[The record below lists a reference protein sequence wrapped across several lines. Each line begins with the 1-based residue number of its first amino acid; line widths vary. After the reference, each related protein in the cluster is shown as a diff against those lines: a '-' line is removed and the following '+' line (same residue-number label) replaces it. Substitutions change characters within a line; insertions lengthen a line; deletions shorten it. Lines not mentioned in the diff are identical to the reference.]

1 MRTIRLVLFAVLFA
15 AIGLPQAKAV
25 LVTPVNP
32 AQQEADALVA
42 AQEYQA
48 SLKAMSAKE
57 RRELRREQRHS
68 MRNALKDFK
77 KGDQSRDEANTV
89 LLVILALFIPPLAV
103 FLHQGEINSKF
114 WISLLLTL
122 LFVLPGVIYALV
134 VVLGAA

>member
-32 AQQEADALVA
+32 AQQEADALAA

-77 KGDQSRDEANTV
+77 KGDQSRDGANTV
-89 LLVILALFIPPLAV
+89 LLVILAIFIPPLAV
-103 FLHQGEINSKF
+103 FLHQGEINGKF

-122 LFVLPGVIYALV
+122 LFVLPGVIYSLI

>member
-32 AQQEADALVA
+32 AQQEADALAA

-77 KGDQSRDEANTV
+77 KGDQSQDGANTV
-89 LLVILALFIPPLAV
+89 VLGYSCYLHSTPGRIPAPGRDQWQVLDFPLAYVVVRSCLESFIP
-103 FLHQGEINSKF
+103 
-114 WISLLLTL
+114 
-122 LFVLPGVIYALV
+122 
-134 VVLGAA
+134 